1 MDISQHQLDFRL
13 LVESDADVDFL
24 KVDIA
29 ELKALKEVQTL
40 WPEVDNGIHL
50 FGNSLSNAIREK
62 GLIASYMLLYLDP
75 QKPPYDMKG
84 IAYLENVHVVP
95 IVVKFSQRIEQWI
108 ATIRQSFD
116 SRQPTSISFRI
127 TSTSTGTAYY
137 YVMQSASNLSSLEGL
152 EYSPIK
158 SILHNAP
165 RNFDPDATK
174 LKKEEFTKSHVVAAP
189 VLNDDEKQAL
199 KDKWQEFIKSGPEK
213 SATKVIEFEEF
224 ESLTGFPFPSELRV
238 IYEVSDNSD
247 RRLGPFVMRSF
258 SNLLL
263 DWRDIKINFDTLSME
278 DLADFTETDGELT
291 SKINCHTHRLPF
303 AFDLNGNQVAYGL
316 IPGKKGRA
324 GQIVAIENRPER
336 VRWIAGSL
344 TEFIELLNK
353 EHNEK
358 KQQSKDAEAYV
369 IDQLREPMREL
380 NRAVFLYKISSPFS
394 KLKKAIFK
402 FLGK

>member
-95 IVVKFSQRIEQWI
+95 IVVKFSQGIEQWI

-127 TSTSTGTAYY
+127 TPTGTAYY

-278 DLADFTETDGELT
+278 DLADFTETDAELT

-303 AFDLNGNQVAYGL
+303 AFDLNGNQLAYDL

-358 KQQSKDAEAYV
+358 NSNQKM
-369 IDQLREPMREL
+369 LRLTLL
-380 NRAVFLYKISSPFS
+380 NS
-394 KLKKAIFK
+394 
-402 FLGK
+402 